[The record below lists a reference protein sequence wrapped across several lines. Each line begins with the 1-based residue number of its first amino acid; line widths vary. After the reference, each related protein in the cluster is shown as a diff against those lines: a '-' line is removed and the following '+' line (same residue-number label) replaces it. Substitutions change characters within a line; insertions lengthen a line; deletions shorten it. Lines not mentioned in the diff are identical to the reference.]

1 MEVGERIR
9 KRREQLGITQEE
21 LAKRVGYTSTSSVA
35 KVEANANGMVQ
46 SKLLAFAKA
55 LQTTPSYLLG
65 WEDEDQ
71 INTTKK
77 NDILSDIILQATV
90 DNELLE
96 LIQLLSQVP
105 LEQREAVKSILSA
118 LIKTK

>member
-9 KRREQLGITQEE
+9 QRREQLGMTQDE
-21 LAKRVGYTSTSSVA
+21 LARLVGYTSRSSVA
-35 KVEANANGMVQ
+35 KIEANANGMVQ
-46 SKLLAFAKA
+46 SKLIAFAKA
-55 LQTTPSYLLG
+55 LKTTPSYLLG
-65 WEDEDQ
+65 CDAIDEEKE
-71 INTTKK
+71 KK

>member
-71 INTTKK
+71 INRTKK